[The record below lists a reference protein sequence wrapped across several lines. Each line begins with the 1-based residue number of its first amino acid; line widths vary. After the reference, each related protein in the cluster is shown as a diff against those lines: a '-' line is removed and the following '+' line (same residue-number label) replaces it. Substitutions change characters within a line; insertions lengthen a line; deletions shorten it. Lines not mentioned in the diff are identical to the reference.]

1 MLKRIHIEG
10 FKSIK
15 SLGDQGLELTRL
27 NVVIGP
33 NGAGKSNLIAAFKLL
48 GLMLDGRLQEYVGK
62 QGGAARVLHHGPKVS
77 SKIKMQFD
85 FDRNGYSFS
94 LSPTVDD
101 RFTFSSEQTHF
112 QGDLNPEIASSIGAG
127 HSESKLPAVVK
138 WRLPKKGIPAYVM
151 EGISNWIVFHFH
163 DTSDLAPPKQT
174 QSTSDNRSLRA
185 DAGNLASFL
194 FRLQSTDQK
203 SYGRIVESIRQ
214 IAPFFDDF
222 RLAPMATRPS
232 DIKLEWRQKGSD
244 AYFDGASLSDGT
256 LRFICL
262 ATLLLQPRSL
272 MPSLILIDE
281 PELGLHP
288 AALTHLAELI
298 HAASKQQQILLAT
311 QSPTL
316 LDHFQAK
323 DIIVAEQHEGASVF
337 KRLDIDAL
345 SSWIEEY
352 ALGELWLKNELGGRP

>member
-1 MLKRIHIEG
+1 MLNRIHIEG

-15 SLGDQGLELTRL
+15 SLGDQGLELTPL

-33 NGAGKSNLIAAFKLL
+33 NGAGKSNLISAFKLL
-48 GLMLDGRLQEYVGK
+48 GLMLQGRLQDYVGK
-62 QGGAARVLHHGPKVS
+62 QGGAARLLHHGPKVS
-77 SKIKMQFD
+77 SIIKMQFD
-85 FDRNGYSFS
+85 FGRNGYRFS

-101 RFTFSSEQTHF
+101 RFTFSFEDALF
-112 QGDLNPEIASSIGAG
+112 KGDFYSNAGSSFGAG
-127 HSESKLPAVVK
+127 HAEAKLPSIVSRQA
-138 WRLPKKGIPAYVM
+138 PKKGVPAWLM
-151 EGISNWIVFHFH
+151 EGVSNWIVFHFH

-174 QSTSDNRSLRA
+174 QSIDDNRSLRA
-185 DAGNLASFL
+185 DAGNLAAFL
-194 FRLQSTDQK
+194 FRLQSTDQPV
-203 SYGRIVESIRQ
+203 YRRIVESIQQ

-298 HAASKQQQILLAT
+298 HSASKQQQIFLAT

-323 DIIVAEQHEGASVF
+323 DIIVAEQHEGASAF
-337 KRLDIDAL
+337 KRLDTDAL